1 MTNEDYRRGDPQRY
15 EQRYQD
21 RGRAIRDEWRDPNR
35 SYEGRGY
42 QGRGYEEG
50 GSYASHPRDYYAD
63 EGRMRGARYVS
74 PGGEYVGNRAPNF
87 VPQRYEADTYSNQDY
102 GDNRGASDWYT
113 EDGLFGEPQYRG
125 ALDSDYG
132 RRYEFEDR
140 NAFGYGG
147 YGRDMGRGRRSAV
160 AYDRYGAYGY
170 GSQLYHGK
178 GPKGYRR
185 SDERIREDVC
195 DLLSDDPRIDASNLE
210 VAVKECEVTL
220 SGTVNSRYDKR
231 LVEDLA
237 EGISGVKDVHNT
249 VRVAAE
255 QSGNQ
260 PGSEQ
265 AKAASSRH

>member
-1 MTNEDYRRGDPQRY
+1 MNN
-15 EQRYQD
+15 
-21 RGRAIRDEWRDPNR
+21 AIKIADMRFEMNGAMLIVVTKVVVTKAAAMKKAAAMAAR
-35 SYEGRGY
+35 
-42 QGRGYEEG
+42 
-50 GSYASHPRDYYAD
+50 PRDYYAD

-74 PGGEYVGNRAPNF
+74 PGGEYVGNRVPSF
-87 VPQRYEADTYSNQDY
+87 VPQRYEADSYSNQDY
-102 GDNRGASDWYT
+102 GDNRGVSDWHT

-249 VRVAAE
+249 VGYPLNRAALNRVVSKLRQRA
-255 QSGNQ
+255 
-260 PGSEQ
+260 
-265 AKAASSRH
+265 RVIRY